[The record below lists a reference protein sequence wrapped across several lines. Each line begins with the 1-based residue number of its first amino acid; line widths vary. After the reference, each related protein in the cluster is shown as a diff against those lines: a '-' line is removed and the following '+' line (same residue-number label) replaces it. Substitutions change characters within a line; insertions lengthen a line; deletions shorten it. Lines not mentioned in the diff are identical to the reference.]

1 MVNLA
6 AMVWRRL
13 LRKRWVL
20 ALVFGLSLVYF
31 LTSTFKQEER
41 AVRDRN
47 LLQVQDH
54 DQPIPWKV
62 QFNLGN
68 SSRPSNQCR
77 NSIQGKHL
85 ITDEL
90 GYVCERKDLLVNGCC
105 NVNVPGTKQ
114 YCCDGCLS
122 NGCCSAYEYC
132 VSCCLQPNKQLLLER
147 FLNRAAVAFQNLF
160 MAVED
165 HFELCLAKCRTSSQG
180 SVLVSSAPVEMTGLL
195 SRGTVGASGKSSA
208 GRPPPLLSWKPHL
221 KAIPQWRYISQLTAM
236 PKQTDSYCPCC
247 SPPSAKGQGF
257 TYHSS
262 PESEDFCMTGVSNH
276 LQILLT
282 KHKAAPGGWVV
293 PWSSWAIGC
302 RAPADTKIQ
311 RCEFPGGLVVR
322 TLRFQCRGPGSIPV
336 WGTEIPQAVRCG
348 QKKQTGL
355 PWWRS
360 G

>member
-47 LLQVQDH
+47 LLQVRDH

-90 GYVCERKDLLVNGCC
+90 GYVCERRDLLVNGCC
-105 NVNVPGTKQ
+105 DVRVPSTRQ
-114 YCCDGCLS
+114 YSCDGCLS
-122 NGCCSAYEYC
+122 SGCCSAYEHC
-132 VSCCLQPNKQLLLER
+132 VSCCLQPSKQLLLER

-165 HFELCLAKCRTSSQG
+165 HFELCLAKCRTSSQAAPDRRKM
-180 SVLVSSAPVEMTGLL
+180 SSL
-195 SRGTVGASGKSSA
+195 SGNQYFTPGEERKSSTSHFLCHIIVSVESLILQNSPGCTVIPA
-208 GRPPPLLSWKPHL
+208 SPRPPGN
-221 KAIPQWRYISQLTAM
+221 M
-236 PKQTDSYCPCC
+236 YCPH
-247 SPPSAKGQGF
+247 F
-257 TYHSS
+257 
-262 PESEDFCMTGVSNH
+262 
-276 LQILLT
+276 
-282 KHKAAPGGWVV
+282 
-293 PWSSWAIGC
+293 
-302 RAPADTKIQ
+302 ADEENEVLE
-311 RCEFPGGLVVR
+311 R
-322 TLRFQCRGPGSIPV
+322 
-336 WGTEIPQAVRCG
+336 
-348 QKKQTGL
+348 
-355 PWWRS
+355 
-360 G
+360 

>member
-47 LLQVQDH
+47 LLQVHDH

-165 HFELCLAKCRTSSQG
+165 HFELCLAKCRTSSQMG
-180 SVLVSSAPVEMTGLL
+180 AFTQRYEMSPRQCHPTRKGPRIYL
-195 SRGTVGASGKSSA
+195 
-208 GRPPPLLSWKPHL
+208 PLFSLN
-221 KAIPQWRYISQLTAM
+221 QR
-236 PKQTDSYCPCC
+236 
-247 SPPSAKGQGF
+247 PSAWLASPTTFRFYSPNTRQYLEVG
-257 TYHSS
+257 SS
-262 PESEDFCMTGVSNH
+262 PT
-276 LQILLT
+276 
-282 KHKAAPGGWVV
+282 WR
-293 PWSSWAIGC
+293 WSGRCPQELRGC
-302 RAPADTKIQ
+302 RPDRRNWLASVTPCK
-311 RCEFPGGLVVR
+311 GL
-322 TLRFQCRGPGSIPV
+322 
-336 WGTEIPQAVRCG
+336 
-348 QKKQTGL
+348 
-355 PWWRS
+355 
-360 G
+360 

>member
-1 MVNLA
+1 MVNVA
-6 AMVWRRL
+6 AMVWRRV

-20 ALVFGLSLVYF
+20 ALLFGLSLVYF

-90 GYVCERKDLLVNGCC
+90 VSDFSGYVCERKALLVNGCC
-105 NVNVPGTKQ
+105 NVNVPNTKQ

-165 HFELCLAKCRTSSQG
+165 HFELCLAKCRTSSQPSG
-180 SVLVSSAPVEMTGLL
+180 FCPQDINKRLNLLL
-195 SRGTVGASGKSSA
+195 SRNQQDLLVLW
-208 GRPPPLLSWKPHL
+208 PPGQGLLLSLGIRGLWCG
-221 KAIPQWRYISQLTAM
+221 WRLRPFSASAHQA
-236 PKQTDSYCPCC
+236 QC
-247 SPPSAKGQGF
+247 SS
-257 TYHSS
+257 
-262 PESEDFCMTGVSNH
+262 
-276 LQILLT
+276 
-282 KHKAAPGGWVV
+282 
-293 PWSSWAIGC
+293 
-302 RAPADTKIQ
+302 
-311 RCEFPGGLVVR
+311 
-322 TLRFQCRGPGSIPV
+322 
-336 WGTEIPQAVRCG
+336 
-348 QKKQTGL
+348 
-355 PWWRS
+355 
-360 G
+360 

>member
-31 LTSTFKQEER
+31 LSSTFKQEER

-47 LLQVQDH
+47 LLQIQDH

-68 SSRPSNQCR
+68 SSRPSTQCR

-114 YCCDGCLS
+114 YCCDGCWP

-165 HFELCLAKCRTSSQG
+165 HFELCLAKCRTSSQMCPAFNI
-180 SVLVSSAPVEMTGLL
+180 LVA
-195 SRGTVGASGKSSA
+195 
-208 GRPPPLLSWKPHL
+208 L
-221 KAIPQWRYISQLTAM
+221 KQ
-236 PKQTDSYCPCC
+236 
-247 SPPSAKGQGF
+247 
-257 TYHSS
+257 
-262 PESEDFCMTGVSNH
+262 NN
-276 LQILLT
+276 LLT
-282 KHKAAPGGWVV
+282 KFLPFSKVIHTRSFQLPVV
-293 PWSSWAIGC
+293 MSSG
-302 RAPADTKIQ
+302 R
-311 RCEFPGGLVVR
+311 R
-322 TLRFQCRGPGSIPV
+322 TNTFCFMCSFQDAGSSLPFSPKRVLFSGSLR
-336 WGTEIPQAVRCG
+336 
-348 QKKQTGL
+348 
-355 PWWRS
+355 
-360 G
+360 

>member
-47 LLQVQDH
+47 LLQIQDH

-165 HFELCLAKCRTSSQG
+165 HFELCLAKCRTSSQ
-180 SVLVSSAPVEMTGLL
+180 
-195 SRGTVGASGKSSA
+195 
-208 GRPPPLLSWKPHL
+208 
-221 KAIPQWRYISQLTAM
+221 AM
-236 PKQTDSYCPCC
+236 PKQTASYCPCC
-247 SPPSAKGQGF
+247 SRHRPKVRHLFSDRSEPRIYLPLFSLNQRPSAWLVSPTTFRFYSPNTRQHLEVGVWPISAAAAQLHVSLILGHRLKEQPAFGTSCLAVDRNSRRLYLIF
-257 TYHSS
+257 SCTMSS
-262 PESEDFCMTGVSNH
+262 LP
-276 LQILLT
+276 
-282 KHKAAPGGWVV
+282 
-293 PWSSWAIGC
+293 
-302 RAPADTKIQ
+302 IQ
-311 RCEFPGGLVVR
+311 EMR
-322 TLRFQCRGPGSIPV
+322 
-336 WGTEIPQAVRCG
+336 
-348 QKKQTGL
+348 
-355 PWWRS
+355 
-360 G
+360 

>member
-47 LLQVQDH
+47 LLQVHDH

-165 HFELCLAKCRTSSQG
+165 HFELCLAKCRTSSQMG
-180 SVLVSSAPVEMTGLL
+180 AFTQRYEMSPRQCHPTRKGPRIYL
-195 SRGTVGASGKSSA
+195 
-208 GRPPPLLSWKPHL
+208 PLFSLN
-221 KAIPQWRYISQLTAM
+221 QR
-236 PKQTDSYCPCC
+236 
-247 SPPSAKGQGF
+247 PSAWLA
-257 TYHSS
+257 S
-262 PESEDFCMTGVSNH
+262 PTTFRFYSPNTRQYLEVGEAVSYFFLYRVISPDSDFCSVTSANSY
-276 LQILLT
+276 ILIAEKFSLCC
-282 KHKAAPGGWVV
+282 
-293 PWSSWAIGC
+293 AI
-302 RAPADTKIQ
+302 I
-311 RCEFPGGLVVR
+311 
-322 TLRFQCRGPGSIPV
+322 
-336 WGTEIPQAVRCG
+336 
-348 QKKQTGL
+348 
-355 PWWRS
+355 
-360 G
+360 

>member
-1 MVNLA
+1 MPPGPRACPAPRRDGEPGGHGVA
-6 AMVWRRL
+6 A
-13 LRKRWVL
+13 
-20 ALVFGLSLVYF
+20 APAEE
-31 LTSTFKQEER
+31 EER

-54 DQPIPWKV
+54 NQPIPWKV

-165 HFELCLAKCRTSSQG
+165 HFELCLAKCRTSSQMKKWSEVTSLG
-180 SVLVSSAPVEMTGLL
+180 PMTEPKHDLHLRRRVHCPSHHPSPAPTL
-195 SRGTVGASGKSSA
+195 T
-208 GRPPPLLSWKPHL
+208 HL
-221 KAIPQWRYISQLTAM
+221 
-236 PKQTDSYCPCC
+236 
-247 SPPSAKGQGF
+247 
-257 TYHSS
+257 
-262 PESEDFCMTGVSNH
+262 
-276 LQILLT
+276 
-282 KHKAAPGGWVV
+282 
-293 PWSSWAIGC
+293 
-302 RAPADTKIQ
+302 
-311 RCEFPGGLVVR
+311 
-322 TLRFQCRGPGSIPV
+322 
-336 WGTEIPQAVRCG
+336 
-348 QKKQTGL
+348 
-355 PWWRS
+355 
-360 G
+360 

>member
-31 LTSTFKQEER
+31 LSSTFKQEER

-62 QFNLGN
+62 QFHLGN
-68 SSRPSNQCR
+68 SSRPGNQCR

-90 GYVCERKDLLVNGCC
+90 GYICERKDLLVNGCC

-114 YCCDGCLS
+114 YRCDGCLPH
-122 NGCCSAYEYC
+122 GCCGAYEYC
-132 VSCCLQPNKQLLLER
+132 VSCCLQPSKQLLLER

-165 HFELCLAKCRTSSQG
+165 HFELCLAKCRTSSQ
-180 SVLVSSAPVEMTGLL
+180 VSACLCLCITAPSALRFCGRAV
-195 SRGTVGASGKSSA
+195 VGALDARSPAVCGVRA
-208 GRPPPLLSWKPHL
+208 RFWLL
-221 KAIPQWRYISQLTAM
+221 
-236 PKQTDSYCPCC
+236 
-247 SPPSAKGQGF
+247 
-257 TYHSS
+257 
-262 PESEDFCMTGVSNH
+262 
-276 LQILLT
+276 
-282 KHKAAPGGWVV
+282 
-293 PWSSWAIGC
+293 
-302 RAPADTKIQ
+302 
-311 RCEFPGGLVVR
+311 LVVSTR
-322 TLRFQCRGPGSIPV
+322 LHWLRLR
-336 WGTEIPQAVRCG
+336 
-348 QKKQTGL
+348 
-355 PWWRS
+355 
-360 G
+360 

>member
-165 HFELCLAKCRTSSQG
+165 HFELCLAKCRTSSQLALIPARMNSSDSKQNLLIQRLPAYIAKSSSKEG
-180 SVLVSSAPVEMTGLL
+180 SRRGPASNEFEHCCLLFPYFKTDRALWHLKPQRHPTFRHLL
-195 SRGTVGASGKSSA
+195 SSV
-208 GRPPPLLSWKPHL
+208 
-221 KAIPQWRYISQLTAM
+221 
-236 PKQTDSYCPCC
+236 
-247 SPPSAKGQGF
+247 
-257 TYHSS
+257 
-262 PESEDFCMTGVSNH
+262 
-276 LQILLT
+276 
-282 KHKAAPGGWVV
+282 
-293 PWSSWAIGC
+293 
-302 RAPADTKIQ
+302 
-311 RCEFPGGLVVR
+311 
-322 TLRFQCRGPGSIPV
+322 
-336 WGTEIPQAVRCG
+336 
-348 QKKQTGL
+348 
-355 PWWRS
+355 
-360 G
+360 

>member
-31 LTSTFKQEER
+31 LSSTFKQEER

-54 DQPIPWKV
+54 DQPILWKV

-105 NVNVPGTKQ
+105 NVNVPSTKQ
-114 YCCDGCLS
+114 YCCDGCWP

-165 HFELCLAKCRTSSQG
+165 HFELCLAKCRTSSQMG
-180 SVLVSSAPVEMTGLL
+180 SCFVLRLECNGMIIAHCRLELLPSSHPLTF
-195 SRGTVGASGKSSA
+195 TFQSA
-208 GRPPPLLSWKPHL
+208 G
-221 KAIPQWRYISQLTAM
+221 I
-236 PKQTDSYCPCC
+236 
-247 SPPSAKGQGF
+247 
-257 TYHSS
+257 
-262 PESEDFCMTGVSNH
+262 TGVSYSTQPSH
-276 LQILLT
+276 KLLKSFHYPQHNVLT
-282 KHKAAPGGWVV
+282 SQPDSNGK
-293 PWSSWAIGC
+293 
-302 RAPADTKIQ
+302 
-311 RCEFPGGLVVR
+311 
-322 TLRFQCRGPGSIPV
+322 TLS
-336 WGTEIPQAVRCG
+336 
-348 QKKQTGL
+348 L
-355 PWWRS
+355 PS
-360 G
+360 T

>member
-47 LLQVQDH
+47 LLQIQDH

-165 HFELCLAKCRTSSQG
+165 HFELCLAKCRTSSQ
-180 SVLVSSAPVEMTGLL
+180 
-195 SRGTVGASGKSSA
+195 
-208 GRPPPLLSWKPHL
+208 
-221 KAIPQWRYISQLTAM
+221 AM
-236 PKQTDSYCPCC
+236 PKQTASYCPCC
-247 SPPSAKGQGF
+247 SRHRPKAKDLP
-257 TYHSS
+257 TTLLS
-262 PESEDFCMTGVSNH
+262 ESEAFCMAGVSNH

-282 KHKAAPGGWVV
+282 KHKAAPGGWAFPYLEMVRAVPTGTLWFPSRQEELAGKRDSLQRVV
-293 PWSSWAIGC
+293 KVPKELC
-302 RAPADTKIQ
+302 APATSPFQ
-311 RCEFPGGLVVR
+311 PEPGFFFNKKL
-322 TLRFQCRGPGSIPV
+322 PV
-336 WGTEIPQAVRCG
+336 IAHSEATPNPPIHLAGH
-348 QKKQTGL
+348 L
-355 PWWRS
+355 
-360 G
+360 

>member
-47 LLQVQDH
+47 LLQVHDH

-165 HFELCLAKCRTSSQG
+165 HFELCLAKCRTSSQMG
-180 SVLVSSAPVEMTGLL
+180 AFTQRYEMSPRQCHPTRKGCSEKLNKL
-195 SRGTVGASGKSSA
+195 
-208 GRPPPLLSWKPHL
+208 
-221 KAIPQWRYISQLTAM
+221 
-236 PKQTDSYCPCC
+236 PK
-247 SPPSAKGQGF
+247 
-257 TYHSS
+257 
-262 PESEDFCMTGVSNH
+262 
-276 LQILLT
+276 IL
-282 KHKAAPGGWVV
+282 
-293 PWSSWAIGC
+293 
-302 RAPADTKIQ
+302 
-311 RCEFPGGLVVR
+311 
-322 TLRFQCRGPGSIPV
+322 
-336 WGTEIPQAVRCG
+336 
-348 QKKQTGL
+348 
-355 PWWRS
+355 
-360 G
+360 

>member
-132 VSCCLQPNKQLLLER
+132 VSCCLQPSKQLLLER

-165 HFELCLAKCRTSSQG
+165 HFELCLAKCRTSSQSCAVIRS
-180 SVLVSSAPVEMTGLL
+180 SVLPKASKIGVLYPFRSWEDKDLPITLL
-195 SRGTVGASGKSSA
+195 SESEPFYIA
-208 GRPPPLLSWKPHL
+208 G
-221 KAIPQWRYISQLTAM
+221 IFQ
-236 PKQTDSYCPCC
+236 
-247 SPPSAKGQGF
+247 PPSDFTHQTQGN
-257 TYHSS
+257 
-262 PESEDFCMTGVSNH
+262 CWR
-276 LQILLT
+276 L
-282 KHKAAPGGWVV
+282 GWVGKESDFFFFFFFFL
-293 PWSSWAIGC
+293 SSV
-302 RAPADTKIQ
+302 DMK
-311 RCEFPGGLVVR
+311 V
-322 TLRFQCRGPGSIPV
+322 FQC
-336 WGTEIPQAVRCG
+336 
-348 QKKQTGL
+348 
-355 PWWRS
+355 
-360 G
+360 